1 MRRAKG
7 RRPPQYLD
15 LDADVKFADVAGLGD
30 IRKELEEIVD
40 FFTFGE
46 KYRRRGSK
54 IPGMFRS
61 KVSNSE
67 NTVLIIPDGNS
78 QHAILPVLVLCIVF
92 VVKPS

>member
-7 RRPPQYLD
+7 RRPPQFLD

-40 FFTFGE
+40 FFTYGE

-54 IPGMFRS
+54 IPGMSFS
-61 KVSNSE
+61 KFSSPA
-67 NTVLIIPDGNS
+67 NTVLNISNVNDQEAS
-78 QHAILPVLVLCIVF
+78 LSVLILVLVC
-92 VVKPS
+92 VVA

>member
-1 MRRAKG
+1 VRRAKG

-54 IPGMFRS
+54 IPGMDCQTLTIHLYRS
-61 KVSNSE
+61 
-67 NTVLIIPDGNS
+67 P
-78 QHAILPVLVLCIVF
+78 LVLL
-92 VVKPS
+92 

>member
-1 MRRAKG
+1 VRRAKG
-7 RRPPQYLD
+7 RRPPQFLD

-54 IPGMFRS
+54 IPGMDCKTLSMHMYRS
-61 KVSNSE
+61 
-67 NTVLIIPDGNS
+67 L
-78 QHAILPVLVLCIVF
+78 LVLLYESGYQYL
-92 VVKPS
+92 PL

>member
-40 FFTFGE
+40 FFTYGE
-46 KYRRRGSK
+46 KYRRRGSR
-54 IPGMFRS
+54 IPG
-61 KVSNSE
+61 NS
-67 NTVLIIPDGNS
+67 PFPGS
-78 QHAILPVLVLCIVF
+78 PVLLSSLLICNSSS
-92 VVKPS
+92 P